1 MGGDFE
7 GETAE
12 GLCEWANG
20 LGLCEFEIVE
30 RHGERYVAVC
40 GDKVEITMLPG
51 GRFADCVTGHEG
63 NAIVY
68 YDAYDNREGNCC
80 GCGMGT
86 DSRDKLAAALE
97 RDVERLGLYSG
108 QMRLF

>member
-7 GETAE
+7 EETFD

-30 RHGERYVAVC
+30 RRGNRYVEAR
-40 GDKVEITMLPG
+40 GDKVEITMFF
-51 GRFADCVTGHEG
+51 GRFSDSVKGHGG
-63 NAIVY
+63 NRIVHY
-68 YDAYDNREGNCC
+68 HTFDDRNGDNYGRCM
-80 GCGMGT
+80 GC
-86 DSRDKLAAALE
+86 DSRDELAAALA

>member
-7 GETAE
+7 EETVE
-12 GLCEWANG
+12 GLCDWANG

-30 RHGERYVAVC
+30 RYGDRIVAAV
-40 GDKVEITMLPG
+40 GDRVEITMGLG
-51 GRFADCVTGHEG
+51 GRFADCVVGHEG

-68 YDAYDNREGNCC
+68 YDAYDNRKGNCS
-80 GCGMGT
+80 GWGMGT
-86 DSRDKLAAALE
+86 DSRDKLARALE
-97 RDVERLGLYSG
+97 CDVERLGLYSG

>member
-30 RHGERYVAVC
+30 RRGDKYVEAR
-40 GDKVEITMLPG
+40 GDKVEITMFF
-51 GRFADCVTGHEG
+51 GRFSDSVKGHGG
-63 NAIVY
+63 NRIVHCH
-68 YDAYDNREGNCC
+68 AFDNRNDDCFGRCM
-80 GCGMGT
+80 GC
-86 DSRDKLAAALE
+86 DSRDELARALV